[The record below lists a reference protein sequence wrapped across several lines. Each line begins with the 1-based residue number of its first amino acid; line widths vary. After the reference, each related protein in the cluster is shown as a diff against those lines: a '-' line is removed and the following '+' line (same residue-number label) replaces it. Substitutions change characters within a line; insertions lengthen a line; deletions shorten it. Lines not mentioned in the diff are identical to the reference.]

1 MQNSTS
7 DYDNHITGS
16 IHQYN
21 LLAKVLQ
28 VSYRT
33 WTWAKF
39 AGSML
44 ELKSSIYRPAQQ
56 CQNHD
61 AESKRWQQHL
71 SSVVDKAMLIKSNVP
86 ASNYCEG
93 SNILASNYQLMA
105 RLQFTCSFQVSQSM
119 VFNTWDRL
127 THWPIFGF
135 YWYIYSGQNGHRCQQ
150 VLSKCCYIPHAC
162 KQLARENTTNQV
174 KVMLQQH

>member
-56 CQNHD
+56 C
-61 AESKRWQQHL
+61 
-71 SSVVDKAMLIKSNVP
+71 
-86 ASNYCEG
+86 
-93 SNILASNYQLMA
+93 
-105 RLQFTCSFQVSQSM
+105 
-119 VFNTWDRL
+119 
-127 THWPIFGF
+127 
-135 YWYIYSGQNGHRCQQ
+135 
-150 VLSKCCYIPHAC
+150 
-162 KQLARENTTNQV
+162 
-174 KVMLQQH
+174 